1 MKNRSCQLWLAI
13 VSAGG
18 TVKRYSLKPLAAAE
32 LGAAFVAG
40 YRLLN
45 RSESPSPVYHVR
57 LSPSAVLSCTCPA
70 FVWDRQRGQAKGALP
85 DQPAPTCKHCDAL
98 RAAGLL
104 PLGLVQLLAA
114 RNRLLDQAEQTIK
127 NRDLEREAAIRNAD
141 SLRASIASLESQLR
155 AVTDRAL
162 RLQAEVEA
170 YHAGPPVI
178 RRPARKRRAA

>member
-70 FVWDRQRGQAKGALP
+70 FVWDGQRGQAKAARP
-85 DQPAPTCKHCDAL
+85 TSRPRRASTVRAPGRRLAAAWP
-98 RAAGLL
+98 RAA
-104 PLGLVQLLAA
+104 A
-114 RNRLLDQAEQTIK
+114 
-127 NRDLEREAAIRNAD
+127 
-141 SLRASIASLESQLR
+141 
-155 AVTDRAL
+155 
-162 RLQAEVEA
+162 
-170 YHAGPPVI
+170 
-178 RRPARKRRAA
+178 RRAKPLARSGPSRPSRTVTWNVKPPSATPIRSAPPSPRLNPSCGQ